1 MQFLDPD
8 RVWTNDSPEVQKFL
22 KDGKRKDVLKILGIR
37 SPGKNGI
44 KYINRLLRLIGVS
57 LVCRQSR
64 GEDKKQVYTYRYQ
77 TEPELR
83 LTKKGPV
90 RICSLPENWSE
101 LSELTALR
109 MSQKIEAKKAT
120 AKLTQTTAPSVLEV
134 VIDGADLINIQLEPS
149 MTETT
154 PENLTAG
161 SASGAV
167 SHAATEP
174 EAESEPPIANRT
186 GWVSRLG
193 QWVAVKVIG
202 WCENGTRYRILYE
215 TKCGEWIEML
225 AFPNQMRWG
234 TDTLESLP

>member
-22 KDGKRKDVLKILGIR
+22 KDGNRKDVLKILGN
-37 SPGKNGI
+37 PGLNGI

-77 TEPELR
+77 TEPQLR
-83 LTKKGPV
+83 LTKKGPI

-120 AKLTQTTAPSVLEV
+120 AKSAETTVPSALEV
-134 VIDGADLINIQLEPS
+134 VIDGADLINIQSEPS
-149 MTETT
+149 MTKTT
-154 PENLTAG
+154 PENQTAG

-167 SHAATEP
+167 SEGAAEG
-174 EAESEPPIANRT
+174 EAEAERPIANSI
-186 GWVSRLG
+186 GWVSRWG
-193 QWVAVKVIG
+193 KWVAAKVIG
-202 WCENGTRYRILYE
+202 WCEYGTRYRILYQ
-215 TKCGEWIEML
+215 TKCGEWSEAL
-225 AFPNQMRWG
+225 AFPCQMRWG
-234 TDTLESLP
+234 QTLDNPT